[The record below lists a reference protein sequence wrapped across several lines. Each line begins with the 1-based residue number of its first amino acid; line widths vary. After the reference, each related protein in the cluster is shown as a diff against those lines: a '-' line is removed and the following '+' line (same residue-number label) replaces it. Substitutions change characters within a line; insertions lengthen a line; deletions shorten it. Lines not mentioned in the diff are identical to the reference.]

1 MVTAKSY
8 RRWATFT
15 NAFADYDNDGD
26 LDLALAGSRADG
38 MHLVI
43 RNMPPAADAARGLH
57 VRVYAAG
64 TTRLMGARL
73 VDSGSGYDARRP
85 PHSGVAARGGAR

>member
-1 MVTAKSY
+1 MGTAKSY

-26 LDLALAGSRADG
+26 LDLAL
-38 MHLVI
+38 
-43 RNMPPAADAARGLH
+43 
-57 VRVYAAG
+57 AG

-85 PHSGVAARGGAR
+85 PHSGVAARRGAR